1 MNDRG
6 DLHEVSTEIGGLKAS
21 VDILTK
27 VWTQQEAAASAGR
40 KALHEKFESLQ
51 QSVGA
56 QLSSL
61 NLRVDRVVDTM
72 SKIEPAVRKYE
83 DEKLREEGAK
93 RLGKALIAALTAIA
107 GGIGYAIHEL
117 IGYLKH

>member
-1 MNDRG
+1 MTDRG
-6 DLHEVSTEIGGLKAS
+6 ELHEISAEIGGLKTAFN
-21 VDILTK
+21 LMMAQ
-27 VWTQQEAAASAGR
+27 WARQEETATAGR
-40 KALHEKFESLQ
+40 KALADKFESLQ
-51 QSVGA
+51 QTVGA

-72 SKIEPAVRKYE
+72 SKVEPAVKKYE

-93 RLGKALIAALTAIA
+93 RLGGKLIAALMAAA
-107 GGIGYAIHEL
+107 GGIGWGLHEL